1 MALCRVGA
9 GVRLITG
16 MIQRLLEQT
25 TVEGAIQTILDD
37 VSAMHGAEYGNVQ
50 IPIGNEL
57 AIVAQRGLSVEFLR
71 TFGRVYSYEGTACG
85 RALRSGEVV
94 QISDVERDPQFAAY
108 RMDAKR
114 AGFRSVQS
122 APFFTQDGRLM
133 GVVSSHFANPHQP
146 SKVEVEMLKAYSLP
160 AADHVYRLLGDVS
173 LAVKAEQMSQQLYAD
188 TLGDQGRYDLLNAER
203 GQAGDQAG

>member
-1 MALCRVGA
+1 
-9 GVRLITG
+9 

-37 VSAMHGAEYGNVQ
+37 VMAMHGAEYGNVQ

-57 AIVAQRGLSVEFLR
+57 AIVAQRGLSAEFLR

-85 RALRSGEVV
+85 RAMRLGEVI
-94 QISDVERDPQFAAY
+94 QIADVESDPQFTAY

-122 APFFTQDGRLM
+122 APFFTQDRRLM
-133 GVVSSHFANPHQP
+133 GVVSSHFANSHQP
-146 SKVEVEMLKAYSLP
+146 SKVEVDMLKAYSLP
-160 AADHVYRLLGDVS
+160 AADHVYRLLGDIS
-173 LAVKAEQMSQQLYAD
+173 LAAKAEQMSQQLCVG
-188 TLGDQGRYDLLNAER
+188 TLGNSAGTSAGSDLLHAQRN
-203 GQAGDQAG
+203 QAG

>member
-1 MALCRVGA
+1 
-9 GVRLITG
+9 

-25 TVEGAIQTILDD
+25 TVERAIQTNLDD
-37 VSAMHGAEYGNVQ
+37 VIAMHGAEYGNVQ

-57 AIVAQRGLSVEFLR
+57 AIVAQRGLSAEFLR
-71 TFGRVYSYEGTACG
+71 TFGRVYSYDGTACG

-94 QISDVERDPQFAAY
+94 QISDVEKDPQFAAY

-122 APFFTQDGRLM
+122 APFFTQDRRLM
-133 GVVSSHFANPHQP
+133 GVVSSHFANPYQP
-146 SKVEVEMLKAYSLP
+146 SNVEVQMLKAYSLP

-173 LAVKAEQMSQQLYAD
+173 LAVKAEQMSQQLYVG
-188 TLGDQGRYDLLNAER
+188 TSGDPGRSDLLNAQR
-203 GQAGDQAG
+203 DQAG

>member
-1 MALCRVGA
+1 
-9 GVRLITG
+9 

-37 VSAMHGAEYGNVQ
+37 VIAMHGAEYGNVQ

-57 AIVAQRGLSVEFLR
+57 AIVAQRGLSADFLR
-71 TFGRVYSYEGTACG
+71 TFRRVHSYEGTACG
-85 RALRSGEVV
+85 RALRLGEVV
-94 QISDVERDPQFAAY
+94 QIADVERDPQFSAY

-122 APFFTQDGRLM
+122 APFFTQDRKLL

-146 SKVEVEMLKAYSLP
+146 SKVEIEMLKAYSLP
-160 AADHVYRLLGDVS
+160 AADHVYLLLGDVS
-173 LAVKAEQMSQQLYAD
+173 LAVKAEQISQQLYVG
-188 TLGDQGRYDLLNAER
+188 TLGYPGRSDLLNAPR
-203 GQAGDQAG
+203 DPAG

>member
-1 MALCRVGA
+1 
-9 GVRLITG
+9 

-37 VSAMHGAEYGNVQ
+37 VIAMHGAEYGNVQ

-57 AIVAQRGLSVEFLR
+57 AIVAQRGLSADFLR
-71 TFGRVYSYEGTACG
+71 TFRRIHSYGGTACG
-85 RALRSGEVV
+85 RALRLGEVV
-94 QISDVERDPQFAAY
+94 QIADVERDPQFAAY

-122 APFFTQDGRLM
+122 APFFTQDKKML

-146 SKVEVEMLKAYSLP
+146 SKVEIEMLKAYSPP
-160 AADHVYRLLGDVS
+160 AADHVYLLLGDVS
-173 LAVKAEQMSQQLYAD
+173 LAVKAEQMSQQLYVG
-188 TLGDQGRYDLLNAER
+188 TLGNPGRSDLLNAPR
-203 GQAGDQAG
+203 DQAG

>member
-1 MALCRVGA
+1 
-9 GVRLITG
+9 
-16 MIQRLLEQT
+16 
-25 TVEGAIQTILDD
+25 
-37 VSAMHGAEYGNVQ
+37 
-50 IPIGNEL
+50 
-57 AIVAQRGLSVEFLR
+57 
-71 TFGRVYSYEGTACG
+71 
-85 RALRSGEVV
+85 
-94 QISDVERDPQFAAY
+94 
-108 RMDAKR
+108 MDAKR

-173 LAVKAEQMSQQLYAD
+173 LAVEAEQMSQQLYAD
-188 TLGDQGRYDLLNAER
+188 TLGDPGRYDLLNAER